1 MIQFNYA
8 VGEAV
13 TSDAFDG
20 VGVVQSS
27 FLDAGRIILF
37 VKTATLSLVRADA
50 SQCVRW
56 VPPPELLIREP
67 AKLEVEVREEVVDRT
82 VPPAPAPAPAP
93 APVQSSDV
101 ALARQ
106 DKRRHKRVW

>member
-13 TSDAFDG
+13 TSETFDG

-50 SQCVRW
+50 SECVRW

-67 AKLEVEVREEVVDRT
+67 VAKLNLEGVTKLEVDQT
-82 VPPAPAPAPAP
+82 VTLPPAPA
-93 APVQSSDV
+93 QSSDV
-101 ALARQ
+101 ALTRQ
-106 DKRRHKRVW
+106 DKRRSKRGW